1 MKKPEAENPLALSL
15 LPNELS
21 AIISPYQPRVSLSL
35 GIYKLA
41 FTKMI

>member
-1 MKKPEAENPLALSL
+1 MKKPEVENLAALSL

-21 AIISPYQPRVSLSL
+21 AIISPYQPRDSLSL

-41 FTKMI
+41 STKMK

>member
-1 MKKPEAENPLALSL
+1 MKKPEVENLAAQSL

-21 AIISPYQPRVSLSL
+21 AIISPYQSRDSLSL

-41 FTKMI
+41 FTKMK